1 MNQILNNI
9 MVTHPCKQ
17 STNIQSIQL
26 KPIKPFDRT
35 REMSELGSF
44 QIEEGSQ
51 TLLATIG
58 KECAFSLDDL
68 KDLNV
73 NLEQVIKSM
82 QIPRGNQ
89 NVTFSSNSPVGVS
102 YANTQPVQQQQPMA
116 AGVQG
121 FAGQP
126 LMVPAGG

>member
-17 STNIQSIQL
+17 SNSIESIQL
-26 KPIKPFDRT
+26 KPIKPFERA
-35 REMSELGSF
+35 REMAEMGSF
-44 QIEEGSQ
+44 QVEEGSQ

-73 NLEQVIKSM
+73 NLEQVI
-82 QIPRGNQ
+82 
-89 NVTFSSNSPVGVS
+89 
-102 YANTQPVQQQQPMA
+102 
-116 AGVQG
+116 
-121 FAGQP
+121 
-126 LMVPAGG
+126 